1 MPVRRK
7 AGMSRDQHLRAII
20 SKLNAKVSRMKPGN
34 ARTKAKRKLDAAI
47 DAAIAR
53 VSR

>member
-20 SKLNAKVSRMKPGN
+20 GKLNAKVSRMKPG
-34 ARTKAKRKLDAAI
+34 ASKTKAERKLNAAI